1 MGSTDTAK
9 NQLNFVIEA
18 MKVIK
23 EVTFNVN
30 SVFSQLK
37 SKEINTLKIICVV

>member
-1 MGSTDTAK
+1 M
-9 NQLNFVIEA
+9 IEA

-30 SVFSQLK
+30 PVFSQLK
-37 SKEINTLKIICVV
+37 SKEINTLNIICVF